1 MTAGAA
7 EVLEGMLLRG
17 FTAVRDAGGAD
28 WGLAKAVDDGLV
40 LGPRVLFTGV
50 CGCCSCLFLS
60 VCALHLS
67 ADLFGAWVCHLAL

>member
-40 LGPRVLFTGV
+40 LGPRVLFTGACV
-50 CGCCSCLFLS
+50 RLLFLFVS
-60 VCALHLS
+60 ICVRAAPIC
-67 ADLFGAWVCHLAL
+67 